1 VNSLIF
7 TFGTLKRG
15 TDSWS
20 KASKWDVSEI
30 PTKLWLFVKVG
41 NCIFH
46 QAVKAHFMYVQ
57 ILLTDEFIDEML
69 ADISD
74 ISDVEEVLLFHFM
87 TVDSICAALK
97 SYIYQCFLY
106 FSDYVI

>member
-46 QAVKAHFMYVQ
+46 RAVKAHFMYVQ
-57 ILLTDEFIDEML
+57 ILLTDEFIDKML

-74 ISDVEEVLLFHFM
+74 ISDVEEV
-87 TVDSICAALK
+87 S
-97 SYIYQCFLY
+97 SCFTL
-106 FSDYVI
+106 

>member
-1 VNSLIF
+1 
-7 TFGTLKRG
+7 
-15 TDSWS
+15 
-20 KASKWDVSEI
+20 
-30 PTKLWLFVKVG
+30 
-41 NCIFH
+41 
-46 QAVKAHFMYVQ
+46 MYVQ
-57 ILLTDEFIDEML
+57 ILLTDEFIDKML